1 MSDQDARAMNR
12 LSDADKVAE
21 GASKRR
27 DYNFRPRKTPA
38 QIAKEGFPR
47 FQKLPA
53 EIRSKIWQ
61 DAMPPYGFYTAL
73 MLGREEPMPQQ
84 PPSPAPMAF
93 RVVYRLE
100 PVPRDQQDDELRTRL
115 DTMRAIQGVCSEAA
129 HEVQRAFPTTID
141 CTGGKLRFN
150 AVHDRLNLS
159 DLQCPLG
166 SGFIDR
172 FARYAQ
178 GGVVFAN
185 DWHKIPHTMLFNNK
199 TLWVE
204 FFRAARGPSPAFL
217 RVILQRMKGFLDFL
231 ADCTNLRTLGMIY
244 DVPVVSFFHLIDY
257 TSSEVLPFSLLGPTM
272 RGLFYQRLW
281 HASYASTVREFMT
294 GVEGVKVFTNGLDPA
309 QGDTAYLQPIAF
321 HHPRLQDLQVLTVV
335 PVSPVLRDEV
345 MMYKGDSDL

>member
-1 MSDQDARAMNR
+1 MTR
-12 LSDADKVAE
+12 LNDADKVGE
-21 GASKRR
+21 SASKRR

-47 FQKLPA
+47 FNDLPA

-61 DAMPPYGFYTAL
+61 DAMPPYGFYTVL

-84 PPSPAPMAF
+84 PPPPAPMAF

-115 DTMRAIQGVCSEAA
+115 DIMRAIQGVSSEAA

-172 FARYAQ
+172 FKGYAQ

-185 DWHKIPHTMLFNNK
+185 DWHKIPRTMFFNNR
-199 TLWVE
+199 TLWLC
-204 FFRAARGPSPAFL
+204 FCRAAHRTMPSLMRLNLRG
-217 RVILQRMKGFLDFL
+217 MKGFLDFL
-231 ADCTNLRTLGMIY
+231 ANCTNLRALGIVY
-244 DVPVVSFFHLIDY
+244 DAPVLSFYRLIDH
-257 TSSEVLPFSLLGPTM
+257 TSSDLMPFSLLGPAM
-272 RGLFYQRLW
+272 RGAFYQRSW
-281 HASYASTVREFMT
+281 HAAYASTVREFMT
-294 GVEGVKVFTNGLDPA
+294 GVEGLKALTNGLEPA
-309 QGDTAYLQPIAF
+309 QGATTYLQPVAF
-321 HHPRLQDLQVLTVV
+321 RHPRLQDLQVLTVV
-335 PVSPVLRDEV
+335 PVSPTLHDEV